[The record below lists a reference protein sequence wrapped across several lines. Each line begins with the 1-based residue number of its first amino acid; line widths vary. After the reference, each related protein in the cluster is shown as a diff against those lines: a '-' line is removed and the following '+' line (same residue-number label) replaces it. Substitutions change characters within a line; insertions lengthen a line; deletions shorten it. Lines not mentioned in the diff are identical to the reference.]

1 MWVLEAI
8 FLGVD
13 LESLLDEAT
22 VWPRQTRVTVWKGHN
37 FCSNRWIMIKIL
49 QEFLEALFNEKDV
62 ESKLGE
68 MEVWSRHARVT
79 VRKGHNFWYNR

>member
-1 MWVLEAI
+1 
-8 FLGVD
+8 
-13 LESLLDEAT
+13 
-22 VWPRQTRVTVWKGHN
+22 
-37 FCSNRWIMIKIL
+37 MIKIL

-79 VRKGHNFWYNR
+79 VRKGHNFWFDRWIALKILQVFSEAVFL